1 MEVGAG
7 GIVMGRQGTF
17 RVAAWDSEK
26 FSHRPHRGKA
36 SYIMRQGQW
45 KPHTTAPRPSGKGW
59 V

>member
-26 FSHRPHRGKA
+26 FSHRPPIEAKRL
-36 SYIMRQGQW
+36 
-45 KPHTTAPRPSGKGW
+45 T
-59 V
+59 